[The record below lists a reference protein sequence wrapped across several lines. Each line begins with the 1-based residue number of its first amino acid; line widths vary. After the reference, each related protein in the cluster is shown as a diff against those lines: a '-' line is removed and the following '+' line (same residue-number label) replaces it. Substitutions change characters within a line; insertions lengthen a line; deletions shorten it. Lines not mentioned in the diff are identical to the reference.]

1 MAKIDD
7 LNQQIKELSA
17 QLKQNPLKFDT
28 KDIEAASNYVKSLE
42 SNLREVNSELS
53 YVRDAFKDSVNEL
66 SKGNNYLN
74 ESKKALRGISSIS
87 QKLVSIKEGETKAT
101 TDQIKKLQTE
111 AKLKFQMLQTAL
123 KMGDLQPKE
132 KLEIEKSIL
141 AQKEFIIGAQ
151 EVLDI
156 QKDINKNAG
165 VRLFGGLGDIAKAI
179 PGLNKFTGAF
189 QGAAEAAE
197 SQARFNRLNADTLKM
212 TTPKEIEKIK
222 NYHKLRKAGIGASE
236 AVKKSGANMALITAQ
251 GKGATLGISAL
262 AAGFKVL
269 VARLKIILG
278 PITLLVEVF
287 KAFTAVDK
295 QTSQLAKNMNMTYYE
310 ALAVRG
316 ELMAFASASNDTF
329 LNTRALQESLLSIN
343 KSLGT
348 SVMFADQ
355 DVAAFTKLR
364 EQAGLTN
371 EEIMG
376 TYKLSLL
383 NGKSLE
389 GNTSEFL
396 AQAKITAYNN
406 GVLVN
411 EKELLKDISKTSAAT
426 QLSLGGSA
434 KALGDA
440 LATAKSLGMTMDQI
454 ESSSEALLNFES
466 SITNELKA
474 ELLLGKNINLE
485 RARLAALNNEFSVV
499 AEEISNQIGD
509 SADFSEMNRIQQ
521 EAIAKSV
528 GMTRNS
534 LAQTLMER
542 EALVG
547 LSGKE
552 QELGQETLRGLI
564 AQHGVAGAQRKL
576 EEDGIENLMNQAS
589 KQEEFAAAV
598 EKIQEVFVSMAP
610 AIIGI
615 MELLTGMLTIA
626 ELIVRPFTAL
636 AGALNKVHP
645 ILGGIVSLLGAAA
658 IAAFIFKGILTPL
671 QALGSLALIG
681 GGIALVQAF
690 LPKTTPVAD
699 MLYDP
704 SRGPMV
710 SNVPGGIYEGLPGEG
725 AGIFPAKTAMNS
737 NSNTSSPDPN
747 LLAER
752 KLEREERKRE
762 ARETRDHQ
770 KRMEQKQDE
779 LISEARETNRGYLYS
794 A

>member
-28 KDIEAASNYVKSLE
+28 KDIEAASNYVKALQ

-53 YVRDAFKDSVNEL
+53 YVRDAFADSVNEL

-141 AQKEFIIGAQ
+141 AQKEFIVGAQ

-156 QKDINKNAG
+156 QKEINSNPG

-189 QGAAEAAE
+189 QGASDAAE

-269 VARLKIILG
+269 VASLKTILG

-287 KAFTAVDK
+287 KAFMAADK
-295 QTSQLAKNMNMTYYE
+295 ATGELAKNMNMTYDS
-310 ALAVRG
+310 ARAVRG
-316 ELMAFASASNDTF
+316 ELTKFAALSGDTF
-329 LNTRALQESLLSIN
+329 LNTRALQESLMSIN
-343 KSLGT
+343 QSLGT

-389 GNTSEFL
+389 DNTSEFL
-396 AQAKITAYNN
+396 AQAKITGFNN
-406 GVLVN
+406 KVLLN
-411 EKELLKDISKTSAAT
+411 DKELLKEISKTSAAT
-426 QLSLGGSA
+426 QLSLSGSA

-521 EAIAKSV
+521 EAIAQSV

-547 LSGKE
+547 LSSKE

-564 AQHGVAGAQRKL
+564 AQYGVAGAQRKL
-576 EEDGIENLMNQAS
+576 EKNGIENLMDQTS
-589 KQEEFAAAV
+589 KQEEFNAAI
-598 EKIQEVFVSMAP
+598 EKMKEIFIAIAP
-610 AIIGI
+610 LLNGIAQVIIPIFEGVAFFLSPI
-615 MELLTGMLTIA
+615 
-626 ELIVRPFTAL
+626 TAL
-636 AGALNKVHP
+636 FGAINSIKGPLST
-645 ILGGIVSLLGAAA
+645 IVGLITAAA
-658 IAAFIFKGILTPL
+658 IASFVFFTGMTFGAGLATLGILAAGMSVLKSKMEP
-671 QALGSLALIG
+671 
-681 GGIALVQAF
+681 
-690 LPKTTPVAD
+690 TPVAD

-704 SRGPMV
+704 SRGPMI

-725 AGIFPAKTAMNS
+725 AGIFPANTTMNS
-737 NSNTSSPDPN
+737 NSNTSSPDLN

-770 KRMEQKQDE
+770 RRMEQKQDE